1 MEIISESHNLESK
14 ELLPQVLLRIFSIC
28 KTDPNFPLKDKIIEI
43 EGEVDTLQRKL
54 DRQTELLKKSADI
67 HKDLKNRVSTLDQ
80 KNYEMKS
87 RLLEELGSEI

>member
-43 EGEVDTLQRKL
+43 EGEVDALQRKL
-54 DRQTELLKKSADI
+54 ERQTELLKKSEEI
-67 HKDLKNRVSTLDQ
+67 HNELKDRVSTLNQ
-80 KNYEMKS
+80 KNYETKS